1 MALNQTQVSQLYVAL
16 FGRASEGEGN
26 TFWQAE
32 ADQAT
37 AANAMLA
44 TSAASTY
51 FGTSLNSNQ
60 AFVEHIYLNT
70 LGKTLAQDPDGIA
83 FWVKALT
90 DGNSR
95 GFVVAELIKSATDA
109 ATAGTA
115 QDQFNNRVEV
125 SNYMAATVQTAP
137 ADYATSTAF
146 KSAAKPTGAL
156 DVTND
161 DATVTTAK
169 AAVVSLGGGKTF
181 TLTTGTDDVAMT
193 SASDIVNGSVVNSLN
208 AADKVIDSSTT
219 DNDTLNVKISTANV
233 QATIK
238 NVENVNVDWAS
249 NNTLAIDATNMTG
262 NTFNLAAS
270 GLAFSGS
277 ATITKAGMNN
287 VNAGSNITGTLTL
300 TDVVTSKVD
309 AGQAATVAIDEAATM
324 PTVDT
329 KSSVDLT
336 VNKATVTVTNTDVE
350 NLTIQS
356 TVASTV
362 TLSNVQTKLTAA
374 GSQNLTIA
382 GQFDSETVVDS
393 MTAGTLTLKQT
404 TAGTLNSTKIG
415 ADLINVAAA
424 VTTLTVADNQK
435 FGLVTGG
442 SITTIDDGALTNT
455 TVNLTTAVASAGAGI
470 NITGI
475 NNLNLEVTKDVA
487 TVLTT
492 DADNNIVVTGSGINT
507 MSITGIAA
515 VDASAATG
523 KQVFTATADN
533 AVGYIGSTTAVNT
546 VNLAAVKTANAT
558 LVLGGAADE
567 VTMGTVGKVNVNLG
581 AGDDKITLD
590 LAHTNA
596 ATVAIDG
603 GTGTD
608 TLVLTDKNA
617 LSVTGTGVSKVTL
630 TGIENIKTVTATEM
644 NNVQLSGKTYTISS
658 TSGGN
663 NNFIVNVYDSTGTAT
678 ASTTDLSSLVFSNDT
693 GANFSTVTI
702 NGRDNVVDT
711 IKATKL
717 NDTIHAGTKAD
728 IIDISQG
735 GADTISFTNGDSTY
749 TSSANN
755 VDQITGFNMSATATI
770 ADKLDFGTASVQ
782 ANISAI
788 DVKGAITSGAGAESV
803 TATVTNG
810 IMTIAGTDAS
820 AINTLAE
827 MQAAAKTVVQASAA
841 VTETAVVDFETLI
854 GATSLAEGESVTVG
868 GLTLTLSAV
877 TEAGTDVVSTIT
889 AANVAAAF
897 ASLAAGATA
906 GNAATITGVG
916 SASTATFSG
925 TLTGF
930 SSGVVANTDQVTFT
944 SSTAASNVTNIVVAD
959 NGATTTTGLT
969 VTGGAAV
976 GAAATGGV
984 AGESVAFL
992 FDGNTYVYNYVNGT
1006 AGTDNLVELVGITAA
1021 AAVGTSAATDTI
1033 LIA

>member
-336 VNKATVTVTNTDVE
+336 VNKATVTVTNTDIA

-362 TLSNVQTKLTAA
+362 TLSNVATKLTAA

-382 GQFDSETVVDS
+382 GGFDAETVVDS

-404 TAGTLNSTKIG
+404 TAGTLSSTKIS

-442 SITTIDDGALTNT
+442 SIATIDDGALTNT
-455 TVNLTTAVASAGAGI
+455 TVNLTTAVASAGI

-515 VDASAATG
+515 VDASATTG
-523 KQVFTATADN
+523 KQVFTASADN

-546 VNLAAVKTANAT
+546 VDLTAVNSANAT

-608 TLVLTDKNA
+608 TLVLTDANA
-617 LSVTGTGVSKVTL
+617 LSVTSTGASKVTL

-735 GADTISFTNGDSTY
+735 GADTISFTDGDSTY

-770 ADKLDFGTASVQ
+770 ADTLNFGTASVQ
-782 ANISAI
+782 ANVSAI
-788 DVKGAITSGAGAESV
+788 DVKGAITSGTGAESV

-841 VTETAVVDFETLI
+841 VKETSTIVK
-854 GATSLAEGESVTVG
+854 ATASNDGTIWVAGDIVTITVG
-868 GLTLTLSAV
+868 GTAVAYTVQVADVAADDTVLFTNIKAALDANATVAALVDVTVTDKNTLTLLSDTAGTAFTLAVAQTDFNAGGSSVITV
-877 TEAGTDVVSTIT
+877 TET
-889 AANVAAAF
+889 VAA
-897 ASLAAGATA
+897 
-906 GNAATITGVG
+906 
-916 SASTATFSG
+916 
-925 TLTGF
+925 
-930 SSGVVANTDQVTFT
+930 
-944 SSTAASNVTNIVVAD
+944 
-959 NGATTTTGLT
+959 
-969 VTGGAAV
+969 AAV